1 MVRKFV
7 IDREVKKDAM
17 GWAGD
22 GPGGTH
28 KRTDEEACWKT
39 CALKTASRWGDNVPQ
54 NLCG

>member
-22 GPGGTH
+22 GAGGTH
-28 KRTDEEACWKT
+28 KTTGEESQLENMRCE
-39 CALKTASRWGDNVPQ
+39 DHE
-54 NLCG
+54 

>member
-22 GPGGTH
+22 GAGGTH
-28 KRTDEEACWKT
+28 KTTGEEACWKT
-39 CALKTASRWGDNVPQ
+39 CALMTASRWGDNVLL

>member
-28 KRTDEEACWKT
+28 KRTGEEACWKT
-39 CALKTASRWGDNVPQ
+39 CAVKTTSIWGDNVPQ